1 MLLKSLRRAA
11 LPRRLSSRRWFRPL
25 LRCLAAAL
33 TGAALS
39 GAAVMELP
47 VPLLPAYLCA
57 LTFGP
62 EAVAAYL
69 GAAAGYLLLWE
80 TADVLEPLA
89 AGLLILSGLGLF
101 RDLLPDEQRWFRSAA
116 GSALYALVSLIF
128 LLQGPMQPFEIT
140 FFFLKLAVLAA
151 FTAAFTGP
159 RRRGALTLAW
169 IAGCAKLVFP
179 GDLSLG
185 AVLAAAAVCRALDGT
200 NYLLTAAACGLTLD
214 VCREPL
220 LSATFLYTASALA
233 AHAAPLR
240 TRIGRALLFACT
252 CAVGVLVGGA
262 QEPGLFLTALAG
274 SLLSCFLPKETTP
287 EPAEHSASP
296 SAASAVLDELAQLL
310 SRPLPS
316 PSLPDGDTPDS
327 RAARQHAARLSETR
341 AIAAE
346 QYRAL
351 ARLLRAEPED
361 VPALDFRPELHT
373 RTRGWVRGADGDRV
387 TSFRHGEWFYLLLCD
402 GMGTG
407 PEAAREAETAGG
419 LLRRM
424 IEGGFDAQ
432 DALQTLNALYI
443 LRGDGGF
450 STVDLAQLSLVTGEG
465 FLQKWGAAPSYL
477 RSRLGVEK
485 IGTASPPPGLGV
497 GEAHRAE
504 CVRLSMRRGE
514 TLVLVSDGVSEQ
526 TALRALRSDGS
537 PEAIAARIVSRS
549 DAEEPDDRSAAVLRL
564 RPVPSQRKHITSA
577 ARILSNLV
585 RVRNI

>member
-11 LPRRLSSRRWFRPL
+11 LPRRLSSRRWFQPL

-185 AVLAAAAVCRALDGT
+185 AVLVRWTERIICLPRRPAA
-200 NYLLTAAACGLTLD
+200 
-214 VCREPL
+214 
-220 LSATFLYTASALA
+220 
-233 AHAAPLR
+233 
-240 TRIGRALLFACT
+240 
-252 CAVGVLVGGA
+252 
-262 QEPGLFLTALAG
+262 
-274 SLLSCFLPKETTP
+274 
-287 EPAEHSASP
+287 
-296 SAASAVLDELAQLL
+296 
-310 SRPLPS
+310 
-316 PSLPDGDTPDS
+316 
-327 RAARQHAARLSETR
+327 
-341 AIAAE
+341 
-346 QYRAL
+346 
-351 ARLLRAEPED
+351 
-361 VPALDFRPELHT
+361 
-373 RTRGWVRGADGDRV
+373 
-387 TSFRHGEWFYLLLCD
+387 
-402 GMGTG
+402 
-407 PEAAREAETAGG
+407 
-419 LLRRM
+419 
-424 IEGGFDAQ
+424 
-432 DALQTLNALYI
+432 
-443 LRGDGGF
+443 
-450 STVDLAQLSLVTGEG
+450 
-465 FLQKWGAAPSYL
+465 
-477 RSRLGVEK
+477 
-485 IGTASPPPGLGV
+485 
-497 GEAHRAE
+497 
-504 CVRLSMRRGE
+504 
-514 TLVLVSDGVSEQ
+514 
-526 TALRALRSDGS
+526 
-537 PEAIAARIVSRS
+537 
-549 DAEEPDDRSAAVLRL
+549 
-564 RPVPSQRKHITSA
+564 
-577 ARILSNLV
+577 
-585 RVRNI
+585 

>member
-274 SLLSCFLPKETTP
+274 SLLSCFLPKETMP

-341 AIAAE
+341 AIAAD

-361 VPALDFRPELHT
+361 VPALDFHPELHT

-407 PEAAREAETAGG
+407 PEAAR
-419 LLRRM
+419 
-424 IEGGFDAQ
+424 DA
-432 DALQTLNALYI
+432 
-443 LRGDGGF
+443 
-450 STVDLAQLSLVTGEG
+450 S
-465 FLQKWGAAPSYL
+465 
-477 RSRLGVEK
+477 
-485 IGTASPPPGLGV
+485 
-497 GEAHRAE
+497 
-504 CVRLSMRRGE
+504 
-514 TLVLVSDGVSEQ
+514 
-526 TALRALRSDGS
+526 
-537 PEAIAARIVSRS
+537 
-549 DAEEPDDRSAAVLRL
+549 
-564 RPVPSQRKHITSA
+564 
-577 ARILSNLV
+577 
-585 RVRNI
+585 